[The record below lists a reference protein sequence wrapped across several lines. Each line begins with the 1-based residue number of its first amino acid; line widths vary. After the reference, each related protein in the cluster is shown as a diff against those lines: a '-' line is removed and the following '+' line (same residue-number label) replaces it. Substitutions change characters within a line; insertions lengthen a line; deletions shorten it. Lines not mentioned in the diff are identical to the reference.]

1 MFWELCWLVLG
12 KEFADTAFHNI
23 LANLEHHERN
33 GKKVSSFIDRIK
45 KEYSMLSGTTDISQ
59 IMGIEGRVRD
69 QYYSSFNSFLREGF
83 DFDKRTKMPPQ
94 NMLNSLISFG
104 NSLIYATILTE
115 IYHMQLTEVAAKF
128 L

>member
-1 MFWELCWLVLG
+1 MTDENMSSCIFCESG
-12 KEFADTAFHNI
+12 KRVV
-23 LANLEHHERN
+23 NLTESNRRH
-33 GKKVSSFIDRIK
+33 
-45 KEYSMLSGTTDISQ
+45 GTTDISQ